1 MLDGTYERVL
11 GESIEAEEEVSSKLH
26 NAQISVPG
34 IELTEATI
42 QYRKSLLNV
51 ACTYEGRAGYSPEE
65 LLRSLGDPP
74 SGGPAGTLVPDDEY
88 GTATGAVPGGEIR
101 LERCLVDSPNR
112 RSDGYVNGRLD
123 VSRLRFV
130 SQRRGTSGPYIDSY
144 VLSGFGID
152 FWPRAVRRTQIFPI
166 EEHISRRQLHIVL
179 DQDLELRIRKSRQG
193 EYLVRL
199 LPASCESSAWAHRE
213 IVKEL
218 LPALTFLCG
227 CPVYIAEEE
236 LWSTEGVLLERI
248 SHSGSE
254 RSRLSP
260 SPMPPVP
267 FTSDFAV
274 EVEDMFS
281 CLLTKYRE
289 VKGTGLLIDQA
300 LHHLATAMSVPSEAR
315 FALLSVAFETL
326 ASSFARKEAGDQE
339 ASAKYLPKT
348 EYHKV
353 MRPLLRD
360 IKKALSGKLP
370 SEDLKA
376 LQGKLWGANNRAMG
390 DRAKLLLISLG
401 IAQDDRVARLLEL
414 RNSAIHEGSL
424 SRERPPDLQEVVNFE
439 EGMRTLL
446 NKCVLRLL
454 DYEGPFVDYGE
465 LGHPTTHLSKGS

>member
-1 MLDGTYERVL
+1 MLDDTYERVL
-11 GESIEAEEEVSSKLH
+11 GESIEAEEEVSVKLH

-34 IELTEATI
+34 IELIEATI

-152 FWPRAVRRTQIFPI
+152 FWPRAVRRTQVFPI
-166 EEHISRRQLHIVL
+166 GEQNSLEQLHIVL
-179 DQDLELRIRKSRQG
+179 DQDLELRLRKSRQR

-199 LPASCESSAWAHRE
+199 LPASCESSAWDHRG
-213 IVKEL
+213 IVEEL

-260 SPMPPVP
+260 PPMPPIP

-274 EVEDMFS
+274 EDMFS
-281 CLLTKYRE
+281 RLLTKYRE
-289 VKGTGLLIDQA
+289 VKRTGLLIDQA

-315 FALLSVAFETL
+315 FAFT
-326 ASSFARKEAGDQE
+326 
-339 ASAKYLPKT
+339 
-348 EYHKV
+348 
-353 MRPLLRD
+353 
-360 IKKALSGKLP
+360 
-370 SEDLKA
+370 
-376 LQGKLWGANNRAMG
+376 
-390 DRAKLLLISLG
+390 
-401 IAQDDRVARLLEL
+401 
-414 RNSAIHEGSL
+414 L
-424 SRERPPDLQEVVNFE
+424 SRL
-439 EGMRTLL
+439 
-446 NKCVLRLL
+446 
-454 DYEGPFVDYGE
+454 
-465 LGHPTTHLSKGS
+465 

>member
-1 MLDGTYERVL
+1 MLDDTYERVL
-11 GESIEAEEEVSSKLH
+11 SGSIEVEGEVSGKLH
-26 NAQISVPG
+26 HAQISVPG

-42 QYRKSLLNV
+42 QYRKSLLNM
-51 ACTYEGRAGYSPEE
+51 ACTYEGRAEYFFEE
-65 LLRSLGDPP
+65 FLRSLGDLP
-74 SGGPAGTLVPDDEY
+74 SGGPAGMLVPDDEY
-88 GTATGAVPGGEIR
+88 GTVTGTVPGGEIR
-101 LERCLVDSPNR
+101 LERCLVDKPNR
-112 RSDGYVNGRLD
+112 RGDGYVDGRLY
-123 VSRLRFV
+123 VSSLHFI
-130 SQRRGTSGPYIDSY
+130 SQQRGTSGPYIDSY
-144 VLSGFGID
+144 VLSGFSID
-152 FWPRAVRRTQIFPI
+152 FWPRYVRRTQIFPI
-166 EEHISRRQLHIVL
+166 EEQISLGQLHIVL

-199 LPASCESSAWAHRE
+199 LPASCESFAWAHRE
-213 IVKEL
+213 IVEEL

-236 LWSTEGVLLERI
+236 LWSTEGELLERI

-274 EVEDMFS
+274 EIEDMFS
-281 CLLTKYRE
+281 RLLTKYRE

-315 FALLSVAFETL
+315 FALLAVAFETL

-348 EYHKV
+348 EFRKV
-353 MRPLLRD
+353 MRPLLRKL
-360 IKKALSGKLP
+360 KKDLNGKLP
-370 SEDLKA
+370 LEDMDA
-376 LQGKLWGANNRAMG
+376 LQRKLWGANNRAMG
-390 DRAKLLLISLG
+390 DRAKLLLASLG
-401 IAQDDRVARLLEL
+401 IAQDDRVDQLLEL
-414 RNSAIHEGSL
+414 RNSAIHEGAL
-424 SRERPPDLQEVVNFE
+424 SRKRPPNLQKVVNFE

-465 LGHPTTHLSKGS
+465 PGHPTTHLCKGS

>member
-11 GESIEAEEEVSSKLH
+11 GESIEAEEDVSSKLH

-152 FWPRAVRRTQIFPI
+152 FWPRAVRRTQISPI
-166 EEHISRRQLHIVL
+166 GVQYSREQLHIVL

-199 LPASCESSAWAHRE
+199 LPASCESSAWVHRE
-213 IVKEL
+213 IVEEL

-260 SPMPPVP
+260 SPMPPIP

-274 EVEDMFS
+274 EDMFS
-281 CLLTKYRE
+281 RLLTKYRE
-289 VKGTGLLIDQA
+289 VKRTGLLIDQA

-315 FALLSVAFETL
+315 FALLAVAFETL

-348 EYHKV
+348 EYRKV
-353 MRPLLRD
+353 MQPLLRD
-360 IKKALSGKLP
+360 LKKALSGKLP

-390 DRAKLLLISLG
+390 DRAKLLLTSLG
-401 IAQDDRVARLLEL
+401 IAQDDRVAPLLEL
-414 RNSAIHEGSL
+414 RNSAIHEGTL
-424 SRERPPDLQEVVNFE
+424 SRKRPPDLQEVINFE

-465 LGHPTTHLSKGS
+465 LGHPTTHLCKGS

>member
-1 MLDGTYERVL
+1 MLDDTYERVL
-11 GESIEAEEEVSSKLH
+11 GGLIEVEGEVSGKLH
-26 NAQISVPG
+26 HAQISVPG

-51 ACTYEGRAGYSPEE
+51 ACTYEGRAEYSFEE
-65 LLRSLGDPP
+65 FLSSLGDLP
-74 SGGPAGTLVPDDEY
+74 SGGPAGMLVTDDEY
-88 GTATGAVPGGEIR
+88 GTVTGTVPGGEIR
-101 LERCLVDSPNR
+101 LKRCLVDKPNR
-112 RSDGYVNGRLD
+112 RGDGYVDGRLY
-123 VSRLRFV
+123 VSSLHFI

-144 VLSGFGID
+144 VLSGFSID
-152 FWPRAVRRTQIFPI
+152 CWPRYFRRTQIFPI
-166 EEHISRRQLHIVL
+166 EEQISLEQLHIVL

-193 EYLVRL
+193 KHLVRL
-199 LPASCESSAWAHRE
+199 LPTSCESSAWAHRE
-213 IVKEL
+213 IVEEL

-236 LWSTEGVLLERI
+236 LWSTEGELLERI

-267 FTSDFAV
+267 FTSDFVV

-281 CLLTKYRE
+281 RLLPKYRE
-289 VKGTGLLIDQA
+289 IKGTGLLIDQA

-339 ASAKYLPKT
+339 APAKYLSNT
-348 EYHKV
+348 EYRKV
-353 MRPLLRD
+353 MRPLLRKL
-360 IKKALSGKLP
+360 KKDLNGKLP
-370 SEDLKA
+370 PEDLDA

-390 DRAKLLLISLG
+390 DRAKLLLASLG
-401 IAQDDRVARLLEL
+401 IAQDDRVAQLLEL
-414 RNSAIHEGSL
+414 RNSAIHEGAL
-424 SRERPPDLQEVVNFE
+424 ARERPPDLQKVVNFE

-465 LGHPTTHLSKGS
+465 FGHPTTHLCKGS

>member
-1 MLDGTYERVL
+1 MLDDTYERVL
-11 GESIEAEEEVSSKLH
+11 GESIEAEEKVSDKLH
-26 NAQISVPG
+26 DAQISVPG

-51 ACTYEGRAGYSPEE
+51 ACTYEGRAGNSPEE
-65 LLRSLGDPP
+65 FLRSLGDSP
-74 SGGPAGTLVPDDEY
+74 SGGPAGMLVPDDEY
-88 GTATGAVPGGEIR
+88 GTATGTVPGGEIR

-112 RSDGYVNGRLD
+112 RGDGYVNGRLY
-123 VSRLRFV
+123 VSSLHFV
-130 SQRRGTSGPYIDSY
+130 SQRRETSGPYIDSY

-152 FWPRAVRRTQIFPI
+152 FWPRPVRCTQIFPI
-166 EEHISRRQLHIVL
+166 GEQISRRQLHIVL
-179 DQDLELRIRKSRQG
+179 DQDMELRIRKSRQG

-199 LPASCESSAWAHRE
+199 LPASCESSAWAHRG
-213 IVKEL
+213 IVEEL
-218 LPALTFLCG
+218 LPALTFLSG

-236 LWSTEGVLLERI
+236 LWSTEGALLERI

-260 SPMPPVP
+260 SPMPPIRVTP
-267 FTSDFAV
+267 EFAD
-274 EVEDMFS
+274 EDMFS
-281 CLLTKYRE
+281 RLLTKYRE
-289 VKGTGLLIDQA
+289 VKRTGLLIDQA

-339 ASAKYLPKT
+339 ASAKYLPKI
-348 EYHKV
+348 EYRKV
-353 MRPLLRD
+353 MQPLLRD
-360 IKKALSGKLP
+360 LKKALSGKLP

-376 LQGKLWGANNRAMG
+376 LQRKLWGANNRAMG
-390 DRAKLLLISLG
+390 DRAKLLLTSLG
-401 IAQDDRVARLLEL
+401 IAQDDRVAPLLEL
-414 RNSAIHEGSL
+414 RNSAIHEGTL
-424 SRERPPDLQEVVNFE
+424 SRKRPPDLQEVINFE

-465 LGHPTTHLSKGS
+465 LGHPTTHLCKGS

>member
-1 MLDGTYERVL
+1 MLDDTYERVL
-11 GESIEAEEEVSSKLH
+11 GGSIEVEGEVSGELH

-51 ACTYEGRAGYSPEE
+51 DCTYEGRAEYSPEE
-65 LLRSLGDPP
+65 FLRSLGDPP
-74 SGGPAGTLVPDDEY
+74 SGGPAGMLVPDDEY
-88 GTATGAVPGGEIR
+88 GTATGAVPGGELR

-112 RSDGYVNGRLD
+112 RGDGYVNGRLY

-130 SQRRGTSGPYIDSY
+130 SQRRATSGPYIDSY
-144 VLSGFGID
+144 VLSGFGTD
-152 FWPRAVRRTQIFPI
+152 FWPRAVRRPQISPI
-166 EEHISRRQLHIVL
+166 GVQYSREQLHIVL
-179 DQDLELRIRKSRQG
+179 DQYLELRIRKSRQR

-213 IVKEL
+213 IVEEL

-260 SPMPPVP
+260 SPMPPIP

-274 EVEDMFS
+274 EDMFS
-281 CLLTKYRE
+281 RLLTKYRE
-289 VKGTGLLIDQA
+289 VKRTGLLIDQA

-348 EYHKV
+348 EYRKV
-353 MRPLLRD
+353 MRPLLRKL
-360 IKKALSGKLP
+360 KKDLSAKLP
-370 SEDLKA
+370 SGDLEV
-376 LQGKLWGANNRAMG
+376 LENKLWGANNRAMG
-390 DRAKLLLISLG
+390 DRAKSLLASLG
-401 IAQDDRVARLLEL
+401 IAQDSRVARLLEL
-414 RNSAIHEGSL
+414 RNSAIHEGAL
-424 SRERPPDLQEVVNFE
+424 SRKRPPDLQEVVNFE

-465 LGHPTTHLSKGS
+465 FGHPTTHLCKGS